1 MENCIFCRIIAG
13 EIPSPRVLE
22 NEHLIAI
29 RDIHP
34 AAPTHVLLIPR
45 KHVVSLAELEEGDVE
60 LGGRLLL
67 AARQVAEQEGIAE
80 SGFRLVVNTGVDGGQ
95 TVGHLHFHVM
105 GGRGLTGHGTA

>member
-67 AARQVAEQEGIAE
+67 AARRVAEQEGIAE

-95 TVGHLHFHVM
+95 TVGHLHLHVM